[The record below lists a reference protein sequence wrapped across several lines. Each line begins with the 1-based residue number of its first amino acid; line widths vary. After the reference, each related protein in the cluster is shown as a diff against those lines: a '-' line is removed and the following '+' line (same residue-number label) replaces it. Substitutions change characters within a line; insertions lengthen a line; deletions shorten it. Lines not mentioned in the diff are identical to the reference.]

1 MSRKIFISYSH
12 QDSNTAQGIARFLIR
27 QGFEVWIDIDKLVSG
42 QSWTN
47 NIDEALAS
55 SDVFLAIISRNS
67 VRRSEVLREIA
78 EALKRKETDEIF
90 QVLFTVIG
98 SIHTSWFSDN
108 KDKIA
113 EDIIRHLEKVQYIQL
128 NAKGTI
134 SISSMH
140 NLIRALDGKIIYSD
154 DKDFQKEG
162 DYIYEAG
169 MPEKTYDNESENTFF
184 RVNASDLAPSTVFP
198 FAMDNQWLP
207 DDVMETDSSLRSK
220 FLQKGFKDKDVQDF
234 ITHYQMKSLFLSLLH
249 TRQIILNRASILN
262 SHGIQPLYF
271 EDSDCSERD
280 REAFSKLLQNGSI
293 VVFLYGDNE
302 LTPYISS
309 MPSYDTMRKAVA
321 EWNKLCSK
329 YSIYCIRENWET
341 PIDKHREEFV
351 KYCTTLAFNV
361 EMNEMLSE
369 CFGFDI
375 NQKKDFF
382 TILKEIEMT
391 VFLQTHIT
399 GTGQRSA
406 VKGFSRSAFYKN
418 FIVKNKSEDHEDPVL
433 DCIFDEEKPYFLQLK
448 KMVDVYYNS
457 IFTNYFNCSALL
469 PSNIKPEDTFIY
481 QAYLKHGIKE
491 VGTDELEY
499 AFSEFFDD
507 ETLLMLISEIGEEF
521 YLDNWSLER
530 IVELRSSMRWREYI
544 ELLEYISNRSNHWEV
559 DFSEI
564 GRLVKLFVSCVT
576 DHKCTAK
583 DKTSGNS
590 FIPAYTFRLCIGSKV
605 LDIISTN
612 NVRKLKSYPGIFS
625 ANNQNSLSLQF
636 MLGDT
641 SSKLNNVSE
650 SIFAPIKIFDGR
662 TDHIGG
668 NAYYEEIC
676 GFLTNQC
683 DFVWIY

>member
-67 VRRSEVLREIA
+67 VRRAEVLREIS
-78 EALKRKETDEIF
+78 EALLRKKTDESF

-98 SIHTSWFSDN
+98 SIHASWFSDN
-108 KDKIA
+108 EDRIA
-113 EDIIRHLEKVQYIQL
+113 EDIINHLENVQYIHL

-140 NLIRALDGKIIYSD
+140 NLIRALNGKIIYSED
-154 DKDFQKEG
+154 NDSQKDG

-169 MPEKTYDNESENTFF
+169 MPEKTFDNESENTFY

-207 DDVMETDSSLRSK
+207 DAIMEANSDLRSK
-220 FLQKGFKDKDVQDF
+220 FLQKGFKDLDVQEY
-234 ITHYQMKSLFLSLLH
+234 ITKYQMKSLFLSLLH

-262 SHGIQPLYF
+262 SHGLQALYF
-271 EDSDCSERD
+271 EDSDCSEKDRD
-280 REAFSKLLQNGSI
+280 AFVKLLHNGSI

-302 LTPYISS
+302 VTPYISN
-309 MPSYDTMRKAVA
+309 MPSYDTMRYAVL
-321 EWNKLCSK
+321 EWNKLCTNH
-329 YSIYCIRENWET
+329 SIYCIRENWET

-375 NQKKDFF
+375 NQKREFF

-406 VKGFSRSAFYKN
+406 VKGFSRSAFYRN
-418 FIVKNKSEDHEDPVL
+418 FIVKNKSDNCEDPVL
-433 DCIFDEEKPYFLQLK
+433 DCIFDEKKPYHLQLK
-448 KMVDVYYNS
+448 KMIDVYYNS

-469 PSNIKPEDTFIY
+469 PSSIKPEDTFIY

-499 AFSEFFDD
+499 AFSEFFND
-507 ETLLMLISEIGEEF
+507 ETLLRHIAEIGEEF
-521 YLDNWSLER
+521 YLDNWSLEK

-544 ELLEYISNRSNHWEV
+544 ELLEYIANRSNVWEV

-564 GRLVKLFVSCVT
+564 ERLVRLFVSCAT
-576 DHKCTAK
+576 DSKR
-583 DKTSGNS
+583 DDVVDVDNS
-590 FIPAYTFRLCIGSKV
+590 TFTPAYTFRLCIGSKV

-612 NVRKLKSYPGIFS
+612 NVRKLKPYPGLFS
-625 ANNQNSLSLQF
+625 ANNQNTLSLQF

-641 SSKLNNVSE
+641 SSKMNNVSE

-662 TDHIGG
+662 TDHTGG

-676 GFLTNQC
+676 SFLTNQC
-683 DFVWIY
+683 EFVWLY